1 MNVSNTTRILITA
14 GATNESIDDVRYLG
28 NRSSG
33 QLGALLGFTAAVDS
47 YEVTLLLGSNC
58 IHPASHPRLKTIPF
72 SSARDLAAKISEL
85 WQSHDLLIMAAAV
98 ADFTPKGGQTDGKI
112 PRGKSMTLEL
122 CPTEDIVARL
132 ASSKREDQRVICF
145 ALEEEEKLHAAAL
158 EKMNRKKVDAI
169 VANPL
174 ETMESKTITAQVF
187 CKDGRHITA
196 PEDLPKSHFAE
207 WFIEHLSEILSTT

>member
-1 MNVSNTTRILITA
+1 
-14 GATNESIDDVRYLG
+14 
-28 NRSSG
+28 
-33 QLGALLGFTAAVDS
+33 
-47 YEVTLLLGSNC
+47 
-58 IHPASHPRLKTIPF
+58 
-72 SSARDLAAKISEL
+72 
-85 WQSHDLLIMAAAV
+85 
-98 ADFTPKGGQTDGKI
+98 
-112 PRGKSMTLEL
+112 MTLKL

-145 ALEEEEKLHAAAL
+145 ALEESNKLHSAAKNKL
-158 EKMNRKKVDAI
+158 HRKNVDAI

-196 PEDLPKSHFAE
+196 PEDLPKSHFAK